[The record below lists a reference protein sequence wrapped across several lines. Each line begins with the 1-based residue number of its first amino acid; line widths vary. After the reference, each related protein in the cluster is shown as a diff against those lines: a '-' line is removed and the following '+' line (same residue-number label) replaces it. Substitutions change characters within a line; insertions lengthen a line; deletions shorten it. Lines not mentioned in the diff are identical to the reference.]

1 MVNYRDSKIYFIFST
16 TFLAIMGVALIAPG
30 LPTIRKELGLDQAE
44 IGLMVTFFT
53 VPGMFFAPFV
63 GTISDK
69 FGRKEIL
76 TPSLLLFGITGSL
89 CAVTDQFELL
99 LFLRGLQ
106 GIGGAGLLLLTNII
120 IGDLYINYDRTEVLG
135 RNGSVQNFG
144 MASYPVIGGILTVIF
159 GWYAP
164 YLLFLLTIPLGLLMW
179 KFLDIPQPKRSS
191 QSIGEYLRGA
201 IQDLQNRDA
210 IVALLAGLGTFALL
224 FGPILTYLGEFLSQE
239 FQTEAN
245 MIGLVL
251 SATSM
256 TAVIVSFQIRWFA
269 QRWSPSRIFVT
280 GFTLF
285 GISLIMIPFLPT
297 VISFFV
303 VSFIFG
309 TGQGMIIP
317 IILSQILKHASPER
331 RGIVVSLLSAVL
343 RTGQSFGPFIFG
355 LLLLQFTLGQVFA
368 LVGAF
373 ILLVSIPPLVKT
385 FLTGKTEREAT

>member
-1 MVNYRDSKIYFIFST
+1 
-16 TFLAIMGVALIAPG
+16 
-30 LPTIRKELGLDQAE
+30 
-44 IGLMVTFFT
+44 
-53 VPGMFFAPFV
+53 
-63 GTISDK
+63 
-69 FGRKEIL
+69 
-76 TPSLLLFGITGSL
+76 
-89 CAVTDQFELL
+89 
-99 LFLRGLQ
+99 
-106 GIGGAGLLLLTNII
+106 
-120 IGDLYINYDRTEVLG
+120 
-135 RNGSVQNFG
+135 
-144 MASYPVIGGILTVIF
+144 
-159 GWYAP
+159 
-164 YLLFLLTIPLGLLMW
+164 
-179 KFLDIPQPKRSS
+179 
-191 QSIGEYLRGA
+191 
-201 IQDLQNRDA
+201 LQNRDA